1 MYNKVTALI
10 YIIMWGMVEM
20 VICLVVAVGTTPRAA
35 GRAAGLLPFLP
46 RTVVDILETVTDIL
60 GTIVDIL
67 ETIAGV
73 LVAVTNIPGVTT
85 NSLGAVTDILGAVTD
100 ILGGWGG
107 STSCPSRRHSQPH
120 GATTGHRYSRCDGR
134 GIRPLP

>member
-1 MYNKVTALI
+1 MA
-10 YIIMWGMVEM
+10 EM
-20 VICLVVAVGTTPRAA
+20 VICLLVTIATTLGAA
-35 GRAAGLLPFLP
+35 GRAVGLLSTLP
-46 RTVVDILETVTDIL
+46 RTVVDIL
-60 GTIVDIL
+60 G
-67 ETIAGV
+67 
-73 LVAVTNIPGVTT
+73 AVTNIPGVVT
-85 NSLGAVTDILGAVTD
+85 NILGAVTNIPGVITDILGTIAD